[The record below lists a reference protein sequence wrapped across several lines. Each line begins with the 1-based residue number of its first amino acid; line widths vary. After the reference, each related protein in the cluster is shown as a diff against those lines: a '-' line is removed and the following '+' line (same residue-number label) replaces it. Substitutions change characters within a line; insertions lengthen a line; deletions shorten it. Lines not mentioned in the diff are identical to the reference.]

1 MDLRVTCQASAELL
15 SRTAAQTAPEA
26 SVQAPAFGAA
36 RTDRAELSTGRPA
49 RDSEAERLHALA
61 QAQKQA
67 ELVRQQA
74 REEAERA
81 RETAEAMA
89 KWLDARLKCLKI
101 ASRIMSGDRVPPEDS
116 RFLLENDPKLYQMA
130 VTGRL
135 PKEDPKEHKR
145 RGPRGSGVC
154 GRADAKRFRAGGVR
168 PLRHRRAGR
177 CPAGTVKAGD
187 SVPGFLFFCRFNTA
201 QRRRKGSRVRMKR

>member
-89 KWLDARLKCLKI
+89 EWLDARLKCLKI

-135 PKEDPKEHKR
+135 PKEDPKEHKSVLDEEDLG
-145 RGPRGSGVC
+145 GPES
-154 GRADAKRFRAGGVR
+154 ADAQTQSASE
-168 PLRHRRAGR
+168 
-177 CPAGTVKAGD
+177 PAASD
-187 SVPGFLFFCRFNTA
+187 RSDTA
-201 QRRRKGSRVRMKR
+201 APEDAQPAQ